1 MAGNRTRNLRLNGV
15 NPLSYVG
22 VNPYTPPGFHLQD
35 HAPTTEDNKGF
46 IIGDLW
52 LNSAGNTPPLITD
65 VYMLLALGPNGAVWR
80 QFGGGGGGDV
90 ATITGNAGGSVAPDG
105 GGNINI
111 VGNNSIGLTVS
122 GNPGTNTLTITTTS
136 GSSLVDSLTGD
147 VGGAVGADVNQNINI
162 VGGTNVTV
170 TGNPGTNTLTIDVGS
185 VSLLDTLTG
194 DAGGAVGPD
203 GGGNINIL
211 GGANVTV
218 TGNPGTNTLTI
229 AASGGSG
236 DVDTLT
242 GNTGGAVGVDGAA
255 NINVI
260 GDTNAGFTVSGN
272 PGTNTLT
279 ITTTT
284 GDPFVETLTG
294 DSGGA
299 VNADAVNRNIN
310 IVGGTNCSV
319 AGNPGTNTLTI
330 NVTTGTGDVDT
341 LTGNTGGAV
350 GVDGS
355 ANINVVGDT
364 NAGLTVSGNPG
375 TNTLT
380 ITTTTGNP
388 ALQTLTGDSGG
399 AVPGDASGNIDIVGT
414 ASNITVTGNPGTNTL
429 TINSG
434 SAIANSFATDAGT
447 ATPAAGIIQ
456 LLGGSGV
463 TTAGAG
469 NIVTISSTGGGG
481 GVSAQFL
488 AVQTSNSAAILT
500 PINPIELGAQTGAL
514 TEIFDNGGNFY
525 PGGGVVGDPAVF
537 TAPATG
543 QYQFNIGVS
552 VTDPNVTI
560 TFFNFY
566 VVALITTA
574 RTYLS
579 QCVFHKEGSN
589 TTRYGT
595 CVISV
600 VADMAMNDAAI
611 ISVSVDPAVSV
622 SWAIAGDPANVKTW
636 FSGYRVG

>member
-194 DAGGAVGPD
+194 NA
-203 GGGNINIL
+203 
-211 GGANVTV
+211 
-218 TGNPGTNTLTI
+218 
-229 AASGGSG
+229 
-236 DVDTLT
+236 
-242 GNTGGAVGVDGAA
+242 GGAVGVDGAA

-330 NVTTGTGDVDT
+330 NVTTGTGAVDT

-380 ITTTTGNP
+380 I
-388 ALQTLTGDSGG
+388 
-399 AVPGDASGNIDIVGT
+399 
-414 ASNITVTGNPGTNTL
+414 
-429 TINSG
+429 NSG
-434 SAIANSFATDAGT
+434 YAIANSFATDAGT

>member
-170 TGNPGTNTLTIDVGS
+170 TGNPGTNTLTI
-185 VSLLDTLTG
+185 
-194 DAGGAVGPD
+194 
-203 GGGNINIL
+203 
-211 GGANVTV
+211 
-218 TGNPGTNTLTI
+218 

-294 DSGGA
+294 ASGGA

>member
-194 DAGGAVGPD
+194 NA
-203 GGGNINIL
+203 
-211 GGANVTV
+211 
-218 TGNPGTNTLTI
+218 
-229 AASGGSG
+229 
-236 DVDTLT
+236 
-242 GNTGGAVGVDGAA
+242 GGAVGVDGAA